1 MDTGHAQDFENY
13 VNDLV
18 SGRLPVQAEHR
29 VDVQPLSVTGDDTFR
44 LGESNRRILA
54 LQRVMSEE
62 GYRAAGGEEL
72 DQDGVYRP
80 GMQGALLDFQRA
92 HGLPQTGNIDP
103 ATLQLA
109 TPTQRRVTDSEDVST
124 QGAPSHAQPPPNH
137 TPTGQQSAKR

>member
-44 LGESNRRILA
+44 LGESNRRILE

-80 GMQGALLDFQRA
+80 GMQGALLDFPRA
-92 HGLPQTGNIDP
+92 HRSEEHTSE
-103 ATLQLA
+103 LQSLMRIA
-109 TPTQRRVTDSEDVST
+109 YAVFCL
-124 QGAPSHAQPPPNH
+124 
-137 TPTGQQSAKR
+137 KKK